1 MHRTLLIAAFV
12 AVPVFGADKT
22 LNVIATIPDLADIAR
37 EIGGTH
43 VSVESMASGQ
53 EDPHAVPVRPALA
66 AKLARTDALIE
77 VGLDLEHAFLPAL
90 VEASNNPRIK
100 LGSPGHIIASEGIVP
115 KEVPLVV
122 SRTEGEQHPE
132 GNPHVNVGPDMG
144 KRMAKNIAAGFSALA
159 PGNETDF
166 KNNLKTY
173 LAKIADKE
181 KEWKKKGAKLKG
193 VKFVS
198 FHPDFIYFADYF
210 GMEQVGTLEPKP
222 GIPPSAAHTTAIIK
236 TLSEIKGTKVIVR
249 EPQYSENLPNQIAA
263 QTGAKVVKVAIMV
276 NGLPE
281 AKTWIAMIDANLDAL
296 LKAVE

>member
-1 MHRTLLIAAFV
+1 MHRTLLLTAFL
-12 AVPVFGADKT
+12 ALPLLGADKT
-22 LNVIATIPDLADIAR
+22 LNVITTIPDLADIAK
-37 EIGGTH
+37 EIGGAH

-53 EDPHAVPVRPALA
+53 EDPHAVPVRPSLA
-66 AKLARTDALIE
+66 AKLARTDVLIE

-90 VEASNNPRIK
+90 VDASNNPRIK
-100 LGSPGHIIASEGIVP
+100 LGSPAHIVASEGIIP

-122 SRTEGEQHPE
+122 SRTEGEQHAQ
-132 GNPHVNVGPDMG
+132 GNPHVNVGPDNG

-173 LAKIADKE
+173 LAKLADKE

-193 VKFVS
+193 VKYVS
-198 FHPDFIYFADYF
+198 YHPDLAYFADYF

-222 GIPPSAAHTTAIIK
+222 GIPPSAAHTAEIIK
-236 TLSEIKGTKVIVR
+236 NLSEIKTTKLILR

-281 AKTWIAMIDANLDAL
+281 AKTWIEMIDANLNAV